1 LLHLTSRSTAIAFLL
16 ATSALLAGCLATTG
30 QTPEG
35 GAASAP
41 TTTSSGA
48 PAFGNPSPTAG
59 SSTSDKANA
68 AADAA
73 AYKEIEY
80 SKKNIRGPALVVIP
94 GEIKSNNATFTQK
107 LSSNNIA
114 DFAELELSNANFA
127 VLERANLGNL
137 LNEISLAYNLG
148 NPAAAR
154 KSMQVGKLKTTKWV
168 VKFDILKVEQIA
180 ENKAGFDGRAVG
192 GLISQLSGGS
202 KAGNVTGSVVGTVN
216 TGEATGVWLIGMR
229 YKIMNANTTDQVAQG
244 YKELKMEVGAKA
256 TSVMGL
262 SQSGKGGVGLDTMV
276 QRLVQTV
283 VWDIDS
289 KYKDEEPATKPATA
303 KAKPNPNPKPTPT
316 PSSK

>member
-1 LLHLTSRSTAIAFLL
+1 MTLHFSWFNPKTTFLL
-16 ATSALLAGCLATTG
+16 APFVLSACLATPGTG
-30 QTPEG
+30 GGDSG
-35 GAASAP
+35 GASGSLTPNASTAAP
-41 TTTSSGA
+41 S
-48 PAFGNPSPTAG
+48 FGNPSPTAG
-59 SSTSDKANA
+59 SSTSEKANT

-80 SKKNIRGPALVVIP
+80 TNKNKKGPALIVIP

-107 LSSNNIA
+107 FSSNNIA
-114 DFAELELSNANFA
+114 DFGELELSNANFP

-148 NPAAAR
+148 NQAAAR
-154 KSMQVGKLKTTKWV
+154 KSMQVGKLKTTKWI

-192 GLISQLSGGS
+192 GLIGQLSGSRAGS
-202 KAGNVTGSVVGTVN
+202 LTGSVVGTVN

-229 YKIMNANTTDQVAQG
+229 YKIMNASTTDQVAQG
-244 YKELKMEVGAKA
+244 YKELKMEVGNKQ
-256 TSVMGL
+256 TNVMGF

-276 QRLVQTV
+276 QRLIQTV

-289 KYKDEEPATKPATA
+289 KYK
-303 KAKPNPNPKPTPT
+303 
-316 PSSK
+316 